1 MKKVKPAISLVLAL
15 SFILVLAACGGTAS
29 SPPAESTSSPLAD
42 DVASPAPEASTW
54 EPEKT
59 VEMIVIGAA
68 GGATDLLARAI
79 EGVWSNHCDQP
90 LLITNMPGGGGVTGA
105 MAVASSEPD
114 GYTIEM
120 GYGSGNDMAMMYL
133 QELEYDPF
141 TMLEPLCLMSV
152 HNIAIVAPIDS
163 EFNTMAD
170 VVEWAEAHPD
180 TPVTASVATANG
192 NVDLVLQAVR
202 QCTGIDMS
210 IVPHDGGAQAMTDLL
225 SGSYMIGGG
234 HPAEI
239 YSYIESG
246 QLKAIAV
253 SGEERDPAFPDVP
266 TLKEQGIDFSSY
278 GSIKGL
284 AVPVGT
290 PDEIKQYY
298 EALFAEIAAD
308 PEFEEK
314 MSAMAQPVVYMDTEE
329 FTQFF
334 ADANADNKRLI
345 EDLGLAYYQ

>member
-29 SPPAESTSSPLAD
+29 SPPADETSSPPAD

-105 MAVASSEPD
+105 MAVVAAEPD
-114 GYTIEM
+114 GYTIEL
-120 GYGSGNDMAMMYL
+120 GYGSGHDTSMMYL

-141 TMLEPLCLMSV
+141 TMLEPVCCLTV
-152 HNIAIVAPIDS
+152 NTVAVVAPIDS
-163 EFNTMAD
+163 EFDTMAD
-170 VVEWAEAHPD
+170 VAEWAKEHPD
-180 TPVTASVATANG
+180 TPVTAAVGTANG
-192 NVDLVLQAVR
+192 TVDLTFQAIS
-202 QCTGIDMS
+202 QQTGINMS
-210 IVPHDGGAQAMTDLL
+210 IVPHDGGAAIMTDIL

-234 HPAEI
+234 HPAEV
-239 YSYIESG
+239 YTYVESG
-246 QLKAIAV
+246 QMKVLGIA
-253 SGEERDPAFPDVP
+253 SAERDQSFPDVP
-266 TLKEQGIDFSSY
+266 TLQEQGIDFVSY
-278 GSIKGL
+278 GSIKGI

-290 PDEIKQYY
+290 PQEIKEYY
-298 EALFAEIAAD
+298 EDIFAQICEDA
-308 PEFEEK
+308 EFQETLLNI
-314 MSAMAQPVVYMDTEE
+314 AQPAMYMDTEE
-329 FTQFF
+329 FTKYFEE
-334 ADANADNKRLI
+334 ANADNKNVI